1 MNTEEL
7 KFLGIHSVEPEN
19 HLCALFYWEEAD
31 RHVPIWISPI
41 DGVRVLQVLE
51 HHFNARPS
59 TYELLIEFAEKL
71 DGIESISVDQH
82 NKGAFMV
89 EIIDGMGNDFDA
101 RITDAI
107 VLADHFDLPITFN
120 KDLLAD
126 VAVYIGDDDLKEY
139 FGLERDAAKV
149 RQDGGES
156 DVRVDDGFE
165 QMMRDSGFTEEDFLS
180 GDDEDGTGN

>member
-7 KFLGIHSVEPEN
+7 RFLGIHPVGPEN

-41 DGVRVLQVLE
+41 DGARVLQVLE
-51 HHFNARPS
+51 RHFNARPS

-89 EIIDGMGNDFDA
+89 EIIDGAGNDFDA

-139 FGLERDAAKV
+139 FGLERDAAKAPH
-149 RQDGGES
+149 DGGES
-156 DVRVDDGFE
+156 SAQVDDGFE

>member
-7 KFLGIHSVEPEN
+7 KFLGIHPVGPEN
-19 HLCALFYWEEAD
+19 HLCALFYWEKAD

-41 DGVRVLQVLE
+41 DGARVLQVLE
-51 HHFNARPS
+51 RHFNARPS

-71 DGIESISVDQH
+71 DGIESISVDEH

-89 EIIDGMGNDFDA
+89 EIIDGAGNDFDA

-139 FGLERDAAKV
+139 FGLEREAVQKKPV
-149 RQDGGES
+149 GEQPKPQG
-156 DVRVDDGFE
+156 DDEFE
-165 QMMRDSGFTEEDFLS
+165 QMMRDSGFTEKDFLS
-180 GDDEDGTGN
+180 DDEED

>member
-82 NKGAFMV
+82 
-89 EIIDGMGNDFDA
+89 
-101 RITDAI
+101 
-107 VLADHFDLPITFN
+107 
-120 KDLLAD
+120 
-126 VAVYIGDDDLKEY
+126 
-139 FGLERDAAKV
+139 
-149 RQDGGES
+149 
-156 DVRVDDGFE
+156 
-165 QMMRDSGFTEEDFLS
+165 LS
-180 GDDEDGTGN
+180 LIHI

>member
-7 KFLGIHSVEPEN
+7 KFLGIHPVGPEN

-41 DGVRVLQVLE
+41 DGARVLQVLE
-51 HHFNARPS
+51 RHFNARPS

-71 DGIESISVDQH
+71 DGIESISVDEH

-89 EIIDGMGNDFDA
+89 EIIDGAGNDFDA

-139 FGLERDAAKV
+139 FGLEREAVQKKPV
-149 RQDGGES
+149 GEQPKPQG
-156 DVRVDDGFE
+156 DDEFE
-165 QMMRDSGFTEEDFLS
+165 QMMRDSGFTEKDFLS
-180 GDDEDGTGN
+180 DDEED

>member
-7 KFLGIHSVEPEN
+7 KFLGIHPVGPEN
-19 HLCALFYWEEAD
+19 HLCALFYWEKAD

-41 DGVRVLQVLE
+41 DGARVLQVLE
-51 HHFNARPS
+51 RHFNARPS

-71 DGIESISVDQH
+71 DGIESISVDEH

-89 EIIDGMGNDFDA
+89 EIIDGAGNDFDA

-139 FGLERDAAKV
+139 FGLEREAAQKKPV
-149 RQDGGES
+149 GE
-156 DVRVDDGFE
+156 RPKPQGDDEFE
-165 QMMRDSGFTEEDFLS
+165 QMMRDSGFTEKDFLS
-180 GDDEDGTGN
+180 DDEED

>member
-1 MNTEEL
+1 
-7 KFLGIHSVEPEN
+7 
-19 HLCALFYWEEAD
+19 
-31 RHVPIWISPI
+31 
-41 DGVRVLQVLE
+41 
-51 HHFNARPS
+51 
-59 TYELLIEFAEKL
+59 
-71 DGIESISVDQH
+71 
-82 NKGAFMV
+82 MV
-89 EIIDGMGNDFDA
+89 EIFDGMGNDFDA

-139 FGLERDAAKV
+139 FGLERDAAKAPH
-149 RQDGGES
+149 DGGES
-156 DVRVDDGFE
+156 SAQVDDGFE

>member
-7 KFLGIHSVEPEN
+7 RFLGIHPVGPEN

-41 DGVRVLQVLE
+41 DGARVLQVLE
-51 HHFNARPS
+51 RHFNARPS

-71 DGIESISVDQH
+71 DGIESISVDEH

-89 EIIDGMGNDFDA
+89 EIIDGAGNDFDA

-139 FGLERDAAKV
+139 FGLEREAVQKKPV
-149 RQDGGES
+149 GEQPAPQG
-156 DVRVDDGFE
+156 DDEFE
-165 QMMRDSGFTEEDFLS
+165 QMMRDSGFTEKNLLS
-180 GDDEDGTGN
+180 DDEED